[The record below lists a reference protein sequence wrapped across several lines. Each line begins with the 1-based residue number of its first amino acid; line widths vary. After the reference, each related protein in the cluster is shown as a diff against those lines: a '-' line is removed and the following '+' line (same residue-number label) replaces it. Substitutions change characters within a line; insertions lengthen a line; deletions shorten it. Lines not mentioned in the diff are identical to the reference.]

1 LALRDLGI
9 KDSGAFMMPVLHLVD
24 DDRAFAARSR
34 LLRTLGHTVQEYAN
48 AQDFLAA
55 PEHAAGCLLLD
66 VHMPGLSGLELQARL
81 AMHGDRLPVIFLT
94 GQGDLPM
101 SVRAIKAGAEDFL
114 TKPVGRVA
122 LGEAIARALARSTQA
137 QADSALRQAREAQL
151 ARLGSREHEVARLL
165 TQGRLNKQVAA
176 VLGTTERTIKAHR
189 GRIMEK
195 LGIRTVVELA
205 RIVDGT

>member
-24 DDRAFAARSR
+24 DGRAFAARSR

-81 AMHGDRLPVIFLT
+81 AMQGDRLPVIFLT
-94 GQGDLPM
+94 GQGDIPM

-165 TQGRLNKQVAA
+165 TQGHLNKQVAA

-189 GRIMEK
+189 SRIMEK